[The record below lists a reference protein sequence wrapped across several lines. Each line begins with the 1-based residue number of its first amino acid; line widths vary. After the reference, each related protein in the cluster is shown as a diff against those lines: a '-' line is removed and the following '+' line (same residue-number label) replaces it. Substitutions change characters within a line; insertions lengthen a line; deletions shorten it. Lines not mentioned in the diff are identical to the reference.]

1 MCFFF
6 LCIFS
11 TLTENETSGMR
22 FEFLPPYSPDYNP
35 IELLFSAMKYRLRRN
50 GDYIR
55 FAMNELSE
63 EDIHSTLIETV
74 CDITQQDTF
83 GWYRHCGYV

>member
-1 MCFFF
+1 VSFF
-6 LCIFS
+6 LYLSNGI
-11 TLTENETSGMR
+11 TDKTSGMR
-22 FEFLPPYSPDYNP
+22 CEFLPPYSPDYNP

-63 EDIHSTLIETV
+63 VEIHSTLVEAV

-83 GWYRHCGYV
+83 GWFRHCGYV

>member
-1 MCFFF
+1 MYLFN
-6 LCIFS
+6 
-11 TLTENETSGMR
+11 TEKATSGMR
-22 FEFLPPYSPDYNP
+22 CEFLPPCSPDYNP

-63 EDIHSTLIETV
+63 AQVHSTLTEAV
-74 CDITQQDTF
+74 CDISQQDTF

>member
-1 MCFFF
+1 MLF
-6 LCIFS
+6 LLYLFN
-11 TLTENETSGMR
+11 TEKTTSGICC
-22 FEFLPPYSPDYNP
+22 EFLPPYSPDYNP

-63 EDIHSTLIETV
+63 AQIYSTLIETV